1 MSENLT
7 FKSLGLRDYD
17 GVWQSMK
24 SHIREENF
32 KNEIWFLEHT
42 PVFTLGTAA
51 DQKHILNAKGIPVI
65 QSDRGGEVTYHGP
78 GQLVI
83 YFMIDVKR
91 SKLGP
96 KILVKTLQEFTKSLL
111 KEYSIDS
118 EFIDGAPGVYVNE
131 KKIASIGLRISKGKT
146 YHGISINVDMDLAP
160 FSYINPC
167 GYEGLKVIQIK
178 DLNNSLT
185 KTNIVGTPFVK
196 KIVEEESINSKVLND
211 IKNKNSKDEKIKSE
225 KNTDLD
231 EKINNIFK

>member
-17 GVWQSMK
+17 DTWQSMK
-24 SHIREENF
+24 SHIREEDF
-32 KNEIWFLEHT
+32 KNEIWFIEHP

-51 DQKHILNAKGIPVI
+51 DQKHILNPKDIPVV

-96 KILVKTLQEFTKSLL
+96 KTLVKSLQEFTKSLL
-111 KEYSIDS
+111 KECSIES
-118 EFIDGAPGVYVNE
+118 QFIDGAPGVYVNN

-167 GYEGLKVIQIK
+167 GYEGLEVTQIK
-178 DLNNSLT
+178 
-185 KTNIVGTPFVK
+185 
-196 KIVEEESINSKVLND
+196 ELND
-211 IKNKNSKDEKIKSE
+211 KVAIKDVERLAIE
-225 KNTDLD
+225 LL
-231 EKINNIFK
+231 EPIF